1 MLQNKAGLWMSNDEW
16 NFKKKDENDDYSY
29 YIENI
34 SKSKV
39 LGAKNDGEVIL
50 EDFEEDKA
58 GQIWMK
64 VVSDD
69 EGYST
74 LSQRWPKM
82 MIFWPFMTAI
92 SSNTLKIQGI

>member
-1 MLQNKAGLWMSNDEW
+1 MSNDEW
-16 NFKKKDENDDYSY
+16 NFKKKDEYDDYSY

-39 LGAKNDGEVIL
+39 LAAKDDGEIVL
-50 EDFEEDKA
+50 EDFEEDKV

-64 VVSDD
+64 IVSDD

-74 LSQRWPKM
+74 LQNSRVLPKG
-82 MIFWPFMTAI
+82 IPFWPFMTAI
-92 SSNTLKIQGI
+92 SSNTLRIQGIYTPLR

>member
-1 MLQNKAGLWMSNDEW
+1 MSNDEW
-16 NFKKKDENDDYSY
+16 NFKKKDEYDDYSY
-29 YIENI
+29 YIENV

-39 LGAKNDGEVIL
+39 LGAKSDGEVSL

-74 LSQRWPKM
+74 LKNSKDWPKM
-82 MIFWPFMTAI
+82 SLWPVMTAI
-92 SSNTLKIQGI
+92 SSSALKIQGK

>member
-1 MLQNKAGLWMSNDEW
+1 MSNDEW
-16 NFKKKDENDDYSY
+16 NFKKKDKYDDYSY

-39 LGAKNDGEVIL
+39 LGAKDDGEVIL
-50 EDFEEDKA
+50 EDFEESKV

-64 VVSDD
+64 IESDD

-74 LSQRWPKM
+74 LQNSKVWPNM
-82 MIFWPFMTAI
+82 MTIWPIMTAI
-92 SSNTLKIQGI
+92 SSSTLKIQGI